1 MNNLIAMYIN
11 SLTVEKVDE
20 FAKSKNIN
28 LNNDELFFVYDFIKN
43 NYRKVL
49 ANKEN
54 FDISQYQNK
63 FSKENYPKVKALFD
77 EYYNKFQH
85 LL

>member
-1 MNNLIAMYIN
+1 MNNLISLYIN
-11 SLTVEKVDE
+11 NLSIQQINN

-28 LNNDELFFVYDFIKN
+28 LSDDELFFVYDFIKN
-43 NYRKVL
+43 NYKNIL

-54 FDISQYQNK
+54 FDITKYQNK
-63 FSKENYPKVKALFD
+63 FSKENFPKIEALFN